1 MKRLIIPLLLSA
13 LLGALAVPAQAAG
26 HLTCDEN
33 GKAVTASTIVN
44 REDIRTFV
52 RCAHAYV
59 MANGEEEAK
68 RAFNED
74 ERWRGGQ
81 YYVFVYD
88 LPESGADTINFVGQN
103 QSFIDVPY
111 GPFIDGFGNDY
122 WYESRRIVT
131 RFGEG
136 WVYYSFTN
144 PATDADEFK
153 ASYLM
158 SIDWMGTLSVIGAG
172 IYRQDFPGAC
182 DPMTVNAAALAAAP
196 SPDRLQEFVR
206 CASYVMSQKGYF
218 ATTELEG
225 HKRWSDGSVY
235 VYAMDMMRNQVF
247 CGNSARVNG
256 NRIHEWG
263 GVWRSSNDQFGGR
276 DIVSPAEAFGESF
289 LYYDAFNPAT
299 GRVQRKVGYLKQ
311 VVAQGV
317 PLLLGS
323 GYYLDDASAEAD
335 PPSN

>member
-1 MKRLIIPLLLSA
+1 MRRLILSLLLLV
-13 LLGALAVPAQAAG
+13 LLGALAAPAQAAG

-59 MANGEEEAK
+59 MANGEDEAK

-74 ERWRGGQ
+74 KRWRGGQ
-81 YYVFVYD
+81 FYVFVYD
-88 LPESGADTINFVGQN
+88 LPDAGEDTVNFVGQD
-103 QSFIDVPY
+103 QSFIDVPF
-111 GPFIDGFGNDY
+111 GPFVDGFGNDF
-122 WYESRRIVT
+122 WYESKRIVT
-131 RFGEG
+131 RFGGG
-136 WVYYSFTN
+136 WIYYSFTN
-144 PATDADEFK
+144 PTTGADDFK

-158 SIDWMGTLSVIGAG
+158 SLEWKGVPAVIGAG

-182 DPMTVNAAALAAAP
+182 NPMTVNATALAAAP

-206 CASYVMSQKGYF
+206 CASYVVSRKGYF
-218 ATTELEG
+218 ATAELEG
-225 HKRWSDGSVY
+225 QQRWSDGSVY
-235 VYAMDMMRNQVF
+235 VFGMDMMRNQVF
-247 CGNSARVNG
+247 SGSSARVNG

-263 GVWRSSNDQFGGR
+263 DSMGGPNDQFRGR

-299 GRVQRKVGYLKQ
+299 GSVQRKVAFLKQ
-311 VVAQGV
+311 VMAQGV
-317 PLLLGS
+317 PLLVGS
-323 GYYLDDASAEAD
+323 GYYLDDASTQ
-335 PPSN
+335 